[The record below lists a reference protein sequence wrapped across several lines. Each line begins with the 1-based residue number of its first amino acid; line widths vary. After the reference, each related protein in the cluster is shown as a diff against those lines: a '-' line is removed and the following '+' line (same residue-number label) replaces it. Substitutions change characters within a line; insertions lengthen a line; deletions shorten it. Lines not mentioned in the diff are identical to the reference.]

1 MKLQVAPK
9 GYPHFHSLSIFSTPS
24 KKVWMTA
31 SKNSESEYQPSFFS
45 CFSCRKRNLKDSSI
59 SSRAFS
65 PFIKSNIAFCL
76 NDDAKIIIF
85 WWFTKLFKEKNH
97 LLIIFTPPWFK
108 ERQQKGK
115 EVRFPTKHRVP
126 FRFACEIDFVSKT
139 EWGSRRANNGT
150 KKQPRKAAFL
160 TPCIIQK
167 WAFVQFPKSWTWYG
181 HA

>member
-45 CFSCRKRNLKDSSI
+45 CSSCRKRNLKDSSI

-85 WWFTKLFKEKNH
+85 WWFAKLFKGKNH

-108 ERQQKGK
+108 ERKNLS
-115 EVRFPTKHRVP
+115 PTTNQSGPIP
-126 FRFACEIDFVSKT
+126 FLWACEQKRNGQPATD
-139 EWGSRRANNGT
+139 NGT
-150 KKQPRKAAFL
+150 KKSSP
-160 TPCIIQK
+160 
-167 WAFVQFPKSWTWYG
+167 
-181 HA
+181 